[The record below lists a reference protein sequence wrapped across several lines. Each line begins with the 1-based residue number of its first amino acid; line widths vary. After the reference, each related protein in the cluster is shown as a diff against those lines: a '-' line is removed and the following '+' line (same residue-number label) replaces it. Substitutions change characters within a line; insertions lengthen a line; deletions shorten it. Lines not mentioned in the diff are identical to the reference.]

1 MHTDGRPSADQ
12 LYIHMPKPS
21 RPAAPAPAAST
32 SPASG
37 GR

>member
-1 MHTDGRPSADQ
+1 MRPPSMHTEGRPSAEQ

-21 RPAAPAPAAST
+21 RPAAPAPAAG
-32 SPASG
+32 G